1 VLQLE
6 PQPENLINERKKQE
20 ERKIMEEILWDLIP
34 WGYQVL
40 LNVEGMRNAFLD
52 AIFPVITDFGSELG
66 YIVIL
71 SLVYWCVNK
80 SVGQGLAF
88 AYLYTSVLNSWIK
101 LIFGIPRPDN
111 PSINSVLD
119 DANFSE
125 RLTPLRHG
133 SGPSFLSGHTQGAVV
148 VWGYLFYHF
157 KQTWFRILAIL
168 LIVLIGFSR
177 MYVGVH
183 FPQDV
188 VGGLI
193 VGIIYLIVWILVEP
207 GVMAW
212 LSKQTPSMKYALA
225 VLVPLAIWLVKPV
238 ESTAVPMGAALGLG
252 VGYVLEGQTIGFS
265 VSGSTLRRILRGTI
279 GLVIVL
285 VFYFGL
291 SPIFDT
297 FDESMGEN
305 MENVWRLVRYALIGF
320 AGGWFMPW
328 VFVKIGLAGVEL
340 ND

>member
-1 VLQLE
+1 MLE
-6 PQPENLINERKKQE
+6 L
-20 ERKIMEEILWDLIP
+20 LWDIIP

-52 AIFPVITDFGSELG
+52 AVFPIITDFGSELG

-71 SLVYWCVNK
+71 SLVYWCVDK

-101 LIFGIPRPDN
+101 LIFGIPRPDD
-111 PSINSVLD
+111 PVIGTVLD
-119 DANFSE
+119 EAGISG

-133 SGPSFLSGHTQGAVV
+133 IGPSFLSGHTQGAVV

-157 KQTWFRILAIL
+157 KQTWFRIVAVL
-168 LIVLIGFSR
+168 LIALIGFSR

-188 VGGLI
+188 IGGLV
-193 VGIIYLIVWILVEP
+193 VGVIYLILWILIEP
-207 GVMAW
+207 GVKAW
-212 LSKQTPSMKYALA
+212 LSRQTVLMKYALA
-225 VLVPLAIWLVKPV
+225 VLVPLVIWLVKPV
-238 ESTAVPMGAALGLG
+238 ESTAIPMGAALGLG
-252 VGYVLEGQTIGFS
+252 VGYVFEAQTVGFS
-265 VSGSTLRRILRGTI
+265 VSGSIWNRILRGAV

-285 VFYFGL
+285 IFYFGL
-291 SPIFDT
+291 SPIFGT
-297 FDESMGEN
+297 FDESMGGT
-305 MENVWRLVRYALIGF
+305 MENIWRLMRYALIGF

-328 VFVKIGLAGVEL
+328 VFVKTGLAGRKQ
-340 ND
+340 NNQDA